1 MCYDGNAQPPIPPGP
16 AGATRAEDLVLTA
29 ADGARF
35 AAYAA
40 YPEAKGGAHILIYPD
55 VRGLHQFYKD
65 LTVRFAEVGIAALA
79 MDYFGRTAG
88 LTSRDES
95 FEYMPHVQQLKM
107 NTIVQDAQASLDHLR
122 QGPGASQ
129 SSFATGFCIGG
140 TITLYSGS
148 EDLGLQGVIAFY
160 SGFTRVL
167 DERKG
172 TALQA
177 AKGMRVPVLGLYGGA
192 DAGITAEQREALD
205 ATLTDIGIEH
215 EIVTYP
221 GAPHGFFDRR
231 AAEHA
236 EASAD
241 AWRRVLAFIEAHKS
255 AGLR

>member
-1 MCYDGNAQPPIPPGP
+1 MCYDGNAQPPAPPGP

-29 ADGARF
+29 ADGAHF

-40 YPEAKGGAHILIYPD
+40 RPEVPGGAHILIYPD

-65 LTVRFAEVGIAALA
+65 LALRFAETGIAALA

-95 FEYMPHVQQLKM
+95 FEYMPHVQKLKM
-107 NTIVQDAQASLDHLR
+107 STILQDARASLAHLR
-122 QGPGASQ
+122 QGAGASQ

-140 TITLYSGS
+140 TITLYSGT
-148 EDLGLQGVIAFY
+148 EDLGLNGVIAFY

-167 DERKG
+167 DDRKG

-177 AKGMRVPVLGLYGGA
+177 ANGMRVPVLGLYGGA
-192 DAGITAEQREALD
+192 DAGIPAEQREAFDTALD
-205 ATLTDIGIEH
+205 EAGVEH

-221 GAPHGFFDRR
+221 GAPHSFFDRR

-241 AWRRVLAFIEAHKS
+241 AWRRVLAFIDAHK
-255 AGLR
+255 